1 MYLKGGLGQF
11 FALGRKVGK
20 RAAAKEISMLT
31 SPWAYPA
38 HIFNRGTQIHI
49 YEGPSA
55 TWQPHSFA
63 QNQHKMLIFID
74 SISIST
80 DTNAGLRH
88 LLGGLQHHRGDEL
101 IQIHLQANWLP
112 GGQSMFP
119 SG

>member
-49 YEGPSA
+49 
-55 TWQPHSFA
+55 
-63 QNQHKMLIFID
+63 
-74 SISIST
+74 
-80 DTNAGLRH
+80 
-88 LLGGLQHHRGDEL
+88 
-101 IQIHLQANWLP
+101 
-112 GGQSMFP
+112 
-119 SG
+119 